1 MKEWME
7 TRLDHLDLLVIQID
21 GVHMAEDTLPAP
33 ESAQATS
40 RSARG
45 AR

>member
-21 GVHMAEDTLPAP
+21 GIHMAEDMLPAL